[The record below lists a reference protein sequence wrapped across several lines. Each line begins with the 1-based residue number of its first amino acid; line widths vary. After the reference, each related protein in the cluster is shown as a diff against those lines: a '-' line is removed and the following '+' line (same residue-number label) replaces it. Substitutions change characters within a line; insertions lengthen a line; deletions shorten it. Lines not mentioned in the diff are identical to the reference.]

1 MKKLLLFNAIILLF
15 CSKIYGQPSAEDSI
29 LVIQQVTALIQQ
41 QKFASAQE
49 MLQSYVEEIGMRPF
63 FVCWMVNNGLQ
74 NYYRQENYE
83 FFYLRDN
90 EEESTRNVKAG
101 KQEIKVARLRYP
113 QRLLE
118 KVIEQNPDM
127 AFAYKILGDY
137 YDIQLKDLSHFEFAR
152 DDKIKDLE
160 EKIFSFYSQAEK
172 LGFRDTAINRWLGD
186 YYINKNQLELAEKY
200 YAKNI
205 KKNPPDAI
213 SLFHLAEISFQKK
226 QYTQAY
232 NYSNQSL
239 KYLKPEDI
247 YLKYDALRLS
257 ANSLRELG
265 ETDRF
270 NQIINDCIQLL
281 PDLQDAYIDLI
292 GYYASQGDSVMAE
305 NAFSEMFMKNPFDHQ
320 GYQQLEKYILESRD
334 YQFADSLFD
343 NLIVKYEN
351 WDEVLANIYWSRGNI
366 AYSRNLKSDAS
377 NFWEISKNYMKR
389 YLPENHKLIKQVG
402 DIAHKKQ

>member
-1 MKKLLLFNAIILLF
+1 MKIPLLFNIIFLLLFN
-15 CSKIYGQPSAEDSI
+15 SVYSQPDAGDSI
-29 LVIQQVTALIQQ
+29 MVVQQVTALIQQ
-41 QKFASAQE
+41 QKFATAHE
-49 MLQSYVEEIGMRPF
+49 MLEKYLEENGMRPF
-63 FVCWMVNNGLQ
+63 FACWMVNNGLQ

-90 EEESTRNVKAG
+90 EEKSAGNIKAG
-101 KQEIKVARLRYP
+101 NQEIKVARMRYP

-118 KVIEQNPDM
+118 KVIDQNPDM

-152 DDKIKDLE
+152 GHNIKELE
-160 EKIFSFYSQAEK
+160 EKTFSFYSQAEK
-172 LGFRDTAINRWLGD
+172 LGYHDMAVNRWLGD
-186 YYINKNQLELAEKY
+186 YYINKNQLEMAEKY

-205 KKNPPDAI
+205 KKTLPDAI

-257 ANSLRELG
+257 ANSLKELG

-270 NQIINDCIQLL
+270 NQIINDCIRLL

-292 GYYASQGDSVMAE
+292 GYYISRGDSALAE
-305 NAFSEMFMKNPFDHQ
+305 HSFSEMFMKNPFDHQ
-320 GYQQLEKYILESRD
+320 GYQQLEKYIQESKN

-389 YLPENHKLIKQVG
+389 YLPENHSLIKQVG
-402 DIAHKKQ
+402 DIAHKK